1 MNMTD
6 LQKKLHAYA
15 RRTEHILHCFD
26 RAYSMVGVNPTALE
40 EELLR
45 ITIDLELLCRNA
57 RRLLL
62 QTSVVKKETLIA
74 QACSIREFEIEER
87 DNAVHI
93 TLPILPLKKTG
104 NANCSYITDPLMWC
118 LQKYHEENPPHKYD
132 KARITVC
139 HCFPQEIPTRQIR
152 DLDNIEVKKVL
163 DVLAMY
169 YLIDDNMAYCEILH
183 TARPAEVYK
192 TEITI
197 ADWGRNV

>member
-1 MNMTD
+1 MTD

-15 RRTEHILHCFD
+15 RRAEHILHCFD
-26 RAYSMVGVNPTALE
+26 RAYGMVGVNPTALE

-93 TLPILPLKKTG
+93 TLPILPLKKTD

-118 LQKYHEENPPHKYD
+118 LQKYHEEHPPHKYEPNSERSCRGGGD
-132 KARITVC
+132 AS
-139 HCFPQEIPTRQIR
+139 
-152 DLDNIEVKKVL
+152 L
-163 DVLAMY
+163 
-169 YLIDDNMAYCEILH
+169 
-183 TARPAEVYK
+183 
-192 TEITI
+192 
-197 ADWGRNV
+197 

>member
-26 RAYSMVGVNPTALE
+26 RAYGMVGVNPTALE

-74 QACSIREFEIEER
+74 QACSIREFDVEER
-87 DNAVHI
+87 DNAIHI
-93 TLPILPLKKTG
+93 TLPTLPLKKTG
-104 NANCSYITDPLMWC
+104 NANCSYISEPLMWC
-118 LQKYHEENPPHKYD
+118 LQKYHEEHPPCKFD
-132 KARITVC
+132 QARITIC
-139 HCFPQEIPTRQIR
+139 HCYPQDTPVRMVR
-152 DLDNIEVKKVL
+152 DYDNIEVKKII
-163 DVLAMY
+163 DILALH
-169 YLIDDNMAYCEILH
+169 YLRDDNMGCCEVLH
-183 TARPAEVYK
+183 TSRFSDQIK
-192 TEITI
+192 TEITVS
-197 ADWGRNV
+197 DRF

>member
-15 RRTEHILHCFD
+15 RRAEHIMCYFD

-74 QACSIREFEIEER
+74 QACSIREFDVEER

-104 NANCSYITDPLMWC
+104 NANCSYITEPLMWC
-118 LQKYHEENPPHKYD
+118 LEKYHEEHPPHKYD

-139 HCFPQEIPTRQIR
+139 HCYPEDTPIR
-152 DLDNIEVKKVL
+152 MVRDYDNIEVKKVIDIL
-163 DVLAMY
+163 TLY
-169 YLIDDNMAYCEILH
+169 YLRDDNMGCCEVLH
-183 TARPAEVYK
+183 TSRFSDQIK
-192 TEITI
+192 TEITVS
-197 ADWGRNV
+197 DRF

>member
-1 MNMTD
+1 MTD

-15 RRTEHILHCFD
+15 RRAEHIMCYFD
-26 RAYSMVGVNPTALE
+26 RACSMVGVNPTALE

-74 QACSIREFEIEER
+74 QACSIREFDVEER

-93 TLPILPLKKTG
+93 TLPILPLKKTD

-118 LQKYHEENPPHKYD
+118 LQKYHEEHPPHKYD

-139 HCFPQEIPTRQIR
+139 HCYPEDTPIR
-152 DLDNIEVKKVL
+152 MVRDYDNIEVKKVIDIL
-163 DVLAMY
+163 TLY
-169 YLIDDNMAYCEILH
+169 YLCDDNMGCCEVLH
-183 TARPAEVYK
+183 TSRFSDQIK
-192 TEITI
+192 TEITVS
-197 ADWGRNV
+197 DRF